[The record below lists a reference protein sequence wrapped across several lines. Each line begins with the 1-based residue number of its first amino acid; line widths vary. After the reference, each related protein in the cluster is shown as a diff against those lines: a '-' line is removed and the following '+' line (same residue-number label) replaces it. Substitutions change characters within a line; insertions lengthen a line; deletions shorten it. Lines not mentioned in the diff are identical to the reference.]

1 MRLTESE
8 NLELKKSTGELKAG
22 IISLAAMLNKHQRG
36 ELWFGIKN
44 NGTAVGQ
51 SISEAS
57 LREVSRAIG
66 EHIDPKVYPTVEQ
79 VMVDEKPCIRVLV
92 EGKDAPY
99 FCIRQGLCPGWRRRP
114 AVERQGPGG
123 PDPAKE
129 PRSSPLGYGN
139 LRSGGP

>member
-1 MRLTESE
+1 
-8 NLELKKSTGELKAG
+8 
-22 IISLAAMLNKHQRG
+22 MLNKHQRG

-44 NGTAVGQ
+44 DGTAVGQ

-66 EHIDPKVYPTVEQ
+66 DHIDPKVYPTVEQ

-99 FCIRQGLCPGWRRRP
+99 FAYGRAYVRVGDEDRQLSAKGLECLILQKNRDHLRW
-114 AVERQGPGG
+114 
-123 PDPAKE
+123 DTE
-129 PRSSPLGYGN
+129 PCDRAALDDISSGK
-139 LRSGGP
+139 LRSFLKTCGLKYDTLSN

>member
-8 NLELKKSTGELKAG
+8 NIELKKSTSELKAG

-44 NGTAVGQ
+44 DGTAIGQ

-66 EHIDPKVYPTVEQ
+66 DHIDPKVYPTVEQ

-99 FCIRQGLCPGWRRRP
+99 F
-114 AVERQGPGG
+114 A
-123 PDPAKE
+123 
-129 PRSSPLGYGN
+129 YG
-139 LRSGGP
+139 RAYVRVGDEDRT